1 MSYTMLEDVLLVAL
15 LILVPVWSF
24 TRPLASF
31 FRLWV
36 RYWLYGF
43 LFTFFLLIFVVPLR
57 GGGGGLAVLLLLAS
71 WAVARRRWDYLA
83 SRVSVGPRRPV
94 WEKLKGH

>member
-1 MSYTMLEDVLLVAL
+1 MLEDVLLVAF

-24 TRPLASF
+24 TRPLSSL

-36 RYWLYGF
+36 RYSIYGF
-43 LFTFFLLIFVVPLR
+43 LFTFLLLLIWIPLR
-57 GGGGGLAVLLLLAS
+57 GAGGGLGVLVLFAS
-71 WAVARRRWDYLA
+71 CAVARRRWEYLA
-83 SRVSVGPRRPV
+83 SRASMGPRRPV